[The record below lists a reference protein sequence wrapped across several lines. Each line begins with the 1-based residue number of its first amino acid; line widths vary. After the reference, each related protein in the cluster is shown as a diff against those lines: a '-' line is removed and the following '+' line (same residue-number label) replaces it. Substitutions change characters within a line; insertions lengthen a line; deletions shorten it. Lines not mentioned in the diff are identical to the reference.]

1 MTGPPKLLGET
12 VILIAYDGSDDAK
25 AAVEQ
30 AGKLFPGQAAT
41 ILTVWQ
47 RFIDTMARAG
57 GGFAVSV
64 DYDDIDKAAEDDA
77 KKRAAE
83 GAELATAAGLNG
95 TPDTTVVELSVAD
108 TILAE
113 AAATSAAAV
122 VCGSRGYTGVKSV
135 VLGSVSHH
143 ILQHADRPVVVIPS
157 PEIAKARAEHRE
169 ALS

>member
-1 MTGPPKLLGET
+1 M
-12 VILIAYDGSDDAK
+12 ILIAYDGSDDSK

-30 AGKLFPGQAAT
+30 AGKLFPGQAVT

-57 GGFAVSV
+57 GGFAVAV
-64 DYDDIDKAAEDDA
+64 DYDEIDTASEEDA

-83 GAELATAAGLNG
+83 GAGLATAGGLNA
-95 TPDTTVVELSVAD
+95 TPQATVVELNVAD

-113 AAATSAAAV
+113 AAAISAGAV

-135 VLGSVSHH
+135 MLGSVSHH
-143 ILQHADRPVVVIPS
+143 ILQHADLPVVVIPS
-157 PEIAKARAEHRE
+157 PEIAKARAEHRD
-169 ALS
+169 ALN